1 MIRATRRTSSGSRSP
16 GSTPPTIGKAESRL
30 RAGSD
35 HPDGTALAGAVQQAV
50 AEAFNPT
57 PHEVQPGFP
66 VQDFMRAVLR
76 GADELGIDLSR
87 DEILDIFEAALR
99 RNASMVIGD
108 QIRGVLAGPF
118 GPQELPV
125 GGEDT

>member
-1 MIRATRRTSSGSRSP
+1 MIRATRRT
-16 GSTPPTIGKAESRL
+16 
-30 RAGSD
+30 
-35 HPDGTALAGAVQQAV
+35 
-50 AEAFNPT
+50 
-57 PHEVQPGFP
+57 
-66 VQDFMRAVLR
+66 
-76 GADELGIDLSR
+76 R

-118 GPQELPV
+118 GPQKLPV

>member
-1 MIRATRRTSSGSRSP
+1 MRQSGAVGRGGGSHVSELRSE
-16 GSTPPTIGKAESRL
+16 GA
-30 RAGSD
+30 
-35 HPDGTALAGAVQQAV
+35 TALADAVRKAV

-57 PHEVQPGFP
+57 PREAQPGFP

-76 GADELGIDLSR
+76 GAGELGIELSR

-108 QIRGVLAGPF
+108 QVRGVLAEPF
-118 GPQELPV
+118 GQQDFPL
-125 GGEDT
+125 GGGRT

>member
-1 MIRATRRTSSGSRSP
+1 M
-16 GSTPPTIGKAESRL
+16 

-35 HPDGTALAGAVQQAV
+35 HPDGTALAGAVQHTI
-50 AEAFNPT
+50 AETFNPT
-57 PHEVQPGFP
+57 PREAQPGFA

-76 GADELGIDLSR
+76 GADELGIELSR

-99 RNASMVIGD
+99 RHASLVIGD

-118 GPQELPV
+118 GHHLAH
-125 GGEDT
+125 GGERT

>member
-1 MIRATRRTSSGSRSP
+1 MQRKHGLRDAGLVRE
-16 GSTPPTIGKAESRL
+16 ESRL

-35 HPDGTALAGAVQQAV
+35 RTDATALAGAVQQAV

-57 PHEVQPGFP
+57 PREAQLGFA
-66 VQDFMRAVLR
+66 VQDLMRAVLR
-76 GADELGIDLSR
+76 GADELGIELSR
-87 DEILDIFEAALR
+87 DEILDIFEAALCW
-99 RNASMVIGD
+99 NASMVIGD